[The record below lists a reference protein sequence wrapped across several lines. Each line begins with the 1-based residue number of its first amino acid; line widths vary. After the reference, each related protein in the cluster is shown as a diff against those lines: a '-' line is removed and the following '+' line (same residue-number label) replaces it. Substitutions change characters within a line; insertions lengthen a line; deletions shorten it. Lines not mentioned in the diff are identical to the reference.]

1 MTHHKRLA
9 SVALTLALMC
19 CLACNEEL
27 GPLNGHSGFRGIIR
41 FKNWPPPDSISDLRL
56 VAFESF
62 PTDSAQILITL
73 LAGGGAA
80 YPPIGAKFPLFAD
93 SLEYVF
99 TTTTGTN
106 LQVKNYA
113 YIIVAQQYG
122 PNILNDWQPAG
133 VYSTTPD
140 SFDPAPLRVLLHR
153 VSPGID
159 INVDFHHLPPK
170 PWR

>member
-1 MTHHKRLA
+1 MQLA
-9 SVALTLALMC
+9 ACALALV
-19 CLACNEEL
+19 LTWFPACNEEL
-27 GPLNGHSGFRGIIR
+27 GPLNGPSGFSGIVR
-41 FKNWPPPDSISDLRL
+41 FKNWPPPDSLLDLRL
-56 VAFESF
+56 VAFEAF

-73 LAGGGAA
+73 LTGGGAA
-80 YPPIGAKFPLFAD
+80 FPPIGAKFPLFAD
-93 SLEYVF
+93 SIEYVF

-106 LQVKNYA
+106 LQIKNYA
-113 YIIVAQQYG
+113 YVIIAQQYG
-122 PNILNDWQPAG
+122 PNILNDWEPVG
-133 VYSTTPD
+133 VYSSAPD